1 MGTESGRTSTGDAED
16 KETGNDLKAQ
26 RRSSSHHESRTN
38 SQHKDTPLCLTKCTL
53 NRLIPQSWYHHEQGR
68 VFLQQKHLLSPN
80 ATPPYPHMPH
90 MPQTRTTCLTRT
102 CKSVCSSQPHVTT
115 EATATVCKNF
125 IRNSQTAQPASIANS
140 MLHPSINDASPHE
153 GLLLRQG
160 CLVGSETCLC
170 FGFSRVSRGADCIRG
185 VKAAQGAADH
195 CTAVCTPSV
204 PTLCVRRLL
213 HRQTRQA
220 SLWAAVCA
228 AVGRLARA
236 FSCRLSHL

>member
-1 MGTESGRTSTGDAED
+1 M
-16 KETGNDLKAQ
+16 
-26 RRSSSHHESRTN
+26 
-38 SQHKDTPLCLTKCTL
+38 
-53 NRLIPQSWYHHEQGR
+53 
-68 VFLQQKHLLSPN
+68 FLQQKHLLSPN

-102 CKSVCSSQPHVTT
+102 CKRHHSLTSLLKPQQPFVRTLL
-115 EATATVCKNF
+115 ETAKPHKLLALLTPCY
-125 IRNSQTAQPASIANS
+125 I
-140 MLHPSINDASPHE
+140 HPSMKPPHMK
-153 GLLLRQG
+153 
-160 CLVGSETCLC
+160 GSSSVRDVSWAQRRVCVS
-170 FGFSRVSRGADCIRG
+170 GFRVCHGELTVSTGMKAARGATDG
-185 VKAAQGAADH
+185 TNH